1 MAAAVNYVG
10 RLSGRWFFVFGPYRR
25 RFVDGGGRLNRQAT
39 LEQTVAA
46 LELGAGRTKITLSRV
61 DDVVAADAHAGAPVV
76 EQLSMP
82 KTDDA
87 GMPSHSPRR
96 RRSPSRKKRTP

>member
-10 RLSGRWFFVFGPYRR
+10 RLSGRWYFVFGSYRR

-61 DDVVAADAHAGAPVV
+61 DDAVVADTRSAAPVA
-76 EQLSMP
+76 QLSIP

-87 GMPSHSPRR
+87 GEPSHSPRR

>member
-10 RLSGRWFFVFGPYRR
+10 RLSGRWFVVCGPYRR

-39 LEQTVAA
+39 PEQPVAA
-46 LELGAGRTKITLSRV
+46 LELGAGRTKITLSRI
-61 DDVVAADAHAGAPVV
+61 DEAVAARAQAAASLK
-76 EQLSMP
+76 QLSIP
-82 KTDDA
+82 KTDDVA
-87 GMPSHSPRR
+87 KPSHSTRR